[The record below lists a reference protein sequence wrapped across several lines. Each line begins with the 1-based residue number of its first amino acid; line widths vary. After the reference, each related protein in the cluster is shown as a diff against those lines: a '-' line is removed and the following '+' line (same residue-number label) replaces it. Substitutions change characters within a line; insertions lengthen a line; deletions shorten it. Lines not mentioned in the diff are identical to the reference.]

1 MVRAAARRLV
11 ITWGEKMGKTENWRH
26 RCRRARR
33 NLRHGPREQYFVD
46 VPGEISL
53 VGFDKSDKFGEVF
66 RRITTVDVNIDA
78 MVQYACWYLSACLN
92 GNAPKLPAKIQ
103 ISTTIVDNQTVRP
116 L

>member
-1 MVRAAARRLV
+1 M
-11 ITWGEKMGKTENWRH
+11 
-26 RCRRARR
+26 
-33 NLRHGPREQYFVD
+33 D

-53 VGFDKSDKFGEVF
+53 VGFDKSGKFGEVF

-103 ISTTIVDNQTVRP
+103 ISTTIVDNHTVRP